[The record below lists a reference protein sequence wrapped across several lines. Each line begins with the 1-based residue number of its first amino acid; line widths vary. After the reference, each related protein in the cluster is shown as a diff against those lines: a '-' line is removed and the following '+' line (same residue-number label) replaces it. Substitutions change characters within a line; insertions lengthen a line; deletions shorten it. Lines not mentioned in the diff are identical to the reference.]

1 MKAVIFFTPRLHHA
15 VFGPFVGKFRH
26 KSGPR
31 LSPWNVSQTFVLG
44 IRQPASHNNTKPR
57 ICSDVA
63 AFLQMLPPALGDVEM
78 HLFLLKKKGKKKRCM
93 LTVGVWSSKGNLIK
107 RVKTVAS
114 FRLTN
119 EMMQGVWKVAL
130 EALALELQRSMK
142 SNVAL
147 TWLCFDCSLTAFLP
161 CDASPFLQPYAVSV
175 FCGKR

>member
-1 MKAVIFFTPRLHHA
+1 
-15 VFGPFVGKFRH
+15 
-26 KSGPR
+26 
-31 LSPWNVSQTFVLG
+31 
-44 IRQPASHNNTKPR
+44 
-57 ICSDVA
+57 
-63 AFLQMLPPALGDVEM
+63 
-78 HLFLLKKKGKKKRCM
+78 M

-147 TWLCFDCSLTAFLP
+147 T
-161 CDASPFLQPYAVSV
+161 
-175 FCGKR
+175 